1 MPIGVPVNKTSW
13 GRESMRG
20 WVIAVVI
27 IPLFVACPA
36 AYSQDEPGSV
46 KEEPRPAQ
54 EKAAAAKEDDR
65 LPFQREGWQFFLA
78 PYLWIPGI
86 HADISHQSRFSG
98 TTTVDVPWYDV
109 VPLLFSKAIGGMGRV
124 EIWNGRWGLF
134 SDTNFVYIGESVTA
148 GGARQLE
155 LNGHGLPSTT
165 PVNLQLSGTAKF
177 WTRLL
182 FQDVGVRYLLG
193 SVPLSAEKPL
203 PVLSCELLGG
213 LRYTYLN
220 QDTSLGLNAT
230 LTGPPGTGQISRG
243 GSFFDSASL
252 SIIEPLIGVRL
263 GLWFTPKLNLL
274 LKADCGGF
282 GIVAYNNV
290 DSVLEAAVGYQ
301 VSKSIRIYAGYR
313 GRYASGSTN
322 SIAIHGW
329 LQGPM
334 LGTVFSF

>member
-1 MPIGVPVNKTSW
+1 
-13 GRESMRG
+13 MRG
-20 WVIAVVI
+20 LKAALVI
-27 IPLFVACPA
+27 ILLLVAGPA
-36 AYSQDEPGSV
+36 AYSQEAPGSV
-46 KEEPRPAQ
+46 TKEPGPAQ
-54 EKAAAAKEDDR
+54 EQTGAAKDDDR
-65 LPFQREGWQFFLA
+65 LPIYKEGWQVFLA
-78 PYLWIPGI
+78 PYLWIPGV
-86 HADISHQSRFSG
+86 HADISHQGKFSG
-98 TTTVDVPWYDV
+98 TTVVDVPWYDL

-134 SDTNFVYIGESVTA
+134 SDTNFVYIGESVSA
-148 GGARQLE
+148 SGARQLE
-155 LNGHGLPSTT
+155 LSGHGLPTT
-165 PVNLQLSGTAKF
+165 IPVNLQLSGTVKF

-230 LTGPPGTGQISRG
+230 LTGPSGMQISKG
-243 GSFFDSASL
+243 GSFFDSASM
-252 SIIEPLIGVRL
+252 SIIEPLIGLRL

-282 GIVAYNNV
+282 GAVAYNNV
-290 DSVLEAAVGYQ
+290 DSVLEAEVGYQ

-313 GRYASGSTN
+313 GRYASAATN
-322 SIAIHGW
+322 DIAVHGW
-329 LQGPM
+329 LHGPM